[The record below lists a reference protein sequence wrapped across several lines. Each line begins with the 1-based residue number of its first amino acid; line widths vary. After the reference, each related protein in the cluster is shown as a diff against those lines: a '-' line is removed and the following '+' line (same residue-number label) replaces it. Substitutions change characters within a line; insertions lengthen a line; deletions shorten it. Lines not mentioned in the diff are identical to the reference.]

1 MRDRRALAR
10 RLAALEAK
18 RADHTMP
25 FVLDDGRTIHVPV
38 EAVLDALLGGAQIVH
53 GTGEGEP
60 YDGPHGRWL
69 ERLAH
74 AVRTPDDSLLA
85 HSVVRMA
92 REACRVRAARR
103 RGEREGGE

>member
-18 RADHTMP
+18 RADCTMP
-25 FVLDDGRTIHVPV
+25 FVLDDGRTVHVPV
-38 EAVLDALLGGAQIVH
+38 EAVLDALLGGAQIIH
-53 GTGEGEP
+53 GTAEGAP

-69 ERLAH
+69 EQLAH

-103 RGEREGGE
+103 RGDDA